1 MTMDWNLCLI
11 CKEET
16 GEKLRCPIDRKN
28 SDAHDVYQTF
38 LQNVDEFRT
47 LGALPVNLE
56 SSSMYNVE
64 TFIDKKGKW
73 HHSCHQSLLIQGCR
87 EQRIAKEN
95 RVQMMIMLDARNAS
109 QLKPIWRYV
118 YSVEKKT
125 KKNFTIIPQKMQNF
139 PYVLWQVT

>member
-1 MTMDWNLCLI
+1 MDWNLCLI

-16 GEKLRCPIDRKN
+16 GEKLRCPTDRKN
-28 SDAHDVYQTF
+28 SDAHHVYQTY

-56 SSSMYNVE
+56 SSSVYNVE
-64 TFIDKKGKW
+64 TFIEKKQNGITLATK
-73 HHSCHQSLLIQGCR
+73 SLLIQGCR
-87 EQRIAKEN
+87 EQRIEKEN

-109 QLKPIWRYV
+109 QLKPIWHYV

-125 KKNFTIIPQKMQNF
+125 KRNFTIIPQKIQNF
-139 PYVLWQVT
+139 PYILWQVT

>member
-1 MTMDWNLCLI
+1 MDWNLCPI

-16 GEKLRCPIDRKN
+16 GEKLRCPTDRKN
-28 SDAHDVYQTF
+28 SDARDVHQTF

-56 SSSMYNVE
+56 SPSVYNVE
-64 TFIDKKGKW
+64 TFIEKKQNGITLATK
-73 HHSCHQSLLIQGCR
+73 SLLIQGCK
-87 EQRIAKEN
+87 EQRIEKEN

-109 QLKPIWRYV
+109 QLKPIWCYV

-125 KKNFTIIPQKMQNF
+125 KRNFMIIPQKMQNF